1 MRIKVAPAT
10 VSWIAR
16 TRSLDPKQTCA
27 EQAAR
32 THAEALNDQRCQC
45 RGCETTSMS
54 RRVITHRMIEAFR
67 AAMLKGGI
75 SAGAD
80 DLGIPQP
87 SMSRLIADLQKAV
100 GFPLFQKSGRTIKPT
115 DEALVLMTKVQQSFV
130 GLEEIGRF
138 SEQLHKQKSGRF
150 SICAIPSLGHSVMPE
165 IIEHLRLQ
173 FPDVAV
179 SLTVSSYLEVAQN
192 VRNRQADIGLTGH
205 ALSIGALETVAEFS
219 SACVCIGTERWLSP
233 KAKSVHLRELAEKP
247 FVGFTGTFK
256 RQLDALLTANG
267 VQVDTMVEAS
277 LFQTVSELVLRGM
290 GVSVVDSLTG
300 AKHRLR
306 GGIALPL
313 EPTFDYTVYA
323 TAMSDTRLGRPALE
337 LLNCLRT
344 VTERA
349 RNHIASA

>member
-1 MRIKVAPAT
+1 MRGK
-10 VSWIAR
+10 
-16 TRSLDPKQTCA
+16 
-27 EQAAR
+27 
-32 THAEALNDQRCQC
+32 
-45 RGCETTSMS
+45 CETTSMS
-54 RRVITHRMIEAFR
+54 KRVITHRMIEAFR

-100 GFPLFQKSGRTIKPT
+100 GFSLFQKSGRTIKPT

-130 GLEEIGRF
+130 GLEEIRHF
-138 SEQLHKQKSGRF
+138 SEQLHKQKSGRL
-150 SICAIPSLGHSVMPE
+150 SICAIPSFGHSVMPE
-165 IIEHLRLQ
+165 IIEHLRLK

-192 VRNRQADIGLTGH
+192 VRNRQADIGFTGH

-219 SACVCIGTERWLSP
+219 SGCVCIGTAKWLSP

-267 VQVDTMVEAS
+267 VQVNTMVEAS

-306 GGIALPL
+306 GGITLPL

-337 LLNCLRT
+337 LLDCVRT
-344 VTERA
+344 MTKRA
-349 RNHIASA
+349 RNHTDSG